1 MPVNVFAISWF
12 VRGLRG
18 NSIIFA
24 VLFAFFVCGFSLSH
38 EIDLLLLKL
47 GVHWLVALILPF
59 CIFAILARFEDRI
72 FPNERLRKLWARC
85 LLAGSLLAAVLIA
98 WLKHR

>member
-1 MPVNVFAISWF
+1 MPVNVFAVSWF

-18 NSIIFA
+18 NSIIFS
-24 VLFAFFVCGFSLSH
+24 VLFTFFVCGFSLSH

-59 CIFAILARFEDRI
+59 AIFAVLARFEDRI

-85 LLAGSLLAAVLIA
+85 LLAGSLLAAALIA